1 MTKKVQKFSAFL
13 TKYLPLLFIIDVTL
27 SLTIGI
33 LFPTLLHALKSTV
46 TFALFFVLF
55 PMMMG
60 IAIKEVKRVGRNG
73 RILAVSM
80 GLNFIVAPII
90 AYLWA
95 KLFFTGLDPLFIAGW
110 ILKITVPA
118 SSMMVAWTGIAH
130 GKIETALLIQVLSFL
145 IAIIMIPIWM
155 TLLVGAY
162 VPVNFLYF
170 TEQILIIIVV
180 PMIVGL
186 FVKTLI
192 VKKRNKKYFNTEIKP
207 FLPPLS
213 TLGMYYVIFVAIGQ
227 QASIIITHLD
237 LIGILIASIC
247 VVYPGLF
254 VLSLY
259 ISKKAGLQY
268 KDAIAIGF
276 GTTAKNHGITL
287 VLAITTFGGLAVLPP
302 SLVPIF
308 QVILMI
314 IITKLSPKIEK
325 YINTKK
331 NKEKRNS
338 SSREIISEHIT
349 EKQK

>member
-13 TKYLPLLFIIDVTL
+13 TKYLPILFIIDVTL

-33 LFPTLLHALKSTV
+33 LFPSVVYALKSTV

-60 IAIKEVKRVGRNG
+60 IAFKEVKRVGRNG
-73 RILAVSM
+73 RILAISM
-80 GLNFIVAPII
+80 GLNFIVAPIV

-155 TLLVGAY
+155 TILVGTY
-162 VPVNFLYF
+162 VPVDFLYF

-186 FVKTLI
+186 FVKTII
-192 VKKRNKKYFNTEIKP
+192 VKKRNEKYFNTEIKP

-237 LIGILIASIC
+237 LIGILIVSIC

-254 VLSLY
+254 ALSIY
-259 ISKKAGLQY
+259 ISKKVGLPY

-314 IITKLSPKIEK
+314 IITKLSPRIEK
-325 YINTKK
+325 YFDSNKKSDLMVIDNINLVDSKVK
-331 NKEKRNS
+331 S
-338 SSREIISEHIT
+338 P
-349 EKQK
+349 